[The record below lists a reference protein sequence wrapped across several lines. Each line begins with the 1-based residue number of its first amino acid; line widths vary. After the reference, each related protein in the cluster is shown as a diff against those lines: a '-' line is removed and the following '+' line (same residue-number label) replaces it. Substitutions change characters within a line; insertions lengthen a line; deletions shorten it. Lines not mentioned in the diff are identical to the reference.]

1 MPPVSTNK
9 EEHYFLGCDPGW
21 SGSFVLIKTG
31 SIYLG
36 EVDGNG
42 TEIELLIRLRSLMN
56 HTSVGKVHGVIEK
69 VNGFMGNAGSTG
81 ASGFKFGTSFGR
93 NLMALAALNIPF
105 QEVAPQTWQKRMGI
119 PPKQRK
125 TKGQSGEKSEKFKKR
140 LQGIAQRLYP
150 TVDVSLRNADALL
163 IAEYALR
170 NFEGRLIT

>member
-1 MPPVSTNK
+1 MPPIKSMTDV
-9 EEHYFLGCDPGW
+9 HYFLGCDPGW

-31 SIYLG
+31 SVYVG

-42 TEIELLIRLRSLMN
+42 TELELLNKLRNLIKPCQSL
-56 HTSVGKVHGVIEK
+56 HGVIEK

-93 NLMALAALNIPF
+93 NLMALAALGISF

-150 TVDVSLRNADALL
+150 SIEVSLRNADALL
-163 IAEYALR
+163 MAEYALR
-170 NFEGRLIT
+170 HFEGRLIL